1 MRHTYTYRGKHH
13 PATGRRAAGRRTTLL
28 TPRGQRTGAPAACP
42 GQGLVEFALVVP
54 LFLLLVFAIIDF
66 GILFEHRI
74 TLDNA
79 ARNGARWATTH
90 PTAWS
95 NAATAP
101 SNTIEGQVQIAGG
114 TSAIPNS
121 DSNIVITYLV
131 PGSGTAT
138 VCGHYSASSGSF
150 VAASGYTQATCVTAG
165 HLVQVRVTH
174 TYHMISPII
183 GALFRNGITETAS
196 ATMVE
201 EQ

>member
-1 MRHTYTYRGKHH
+1 MRHTYRGKNH
-13 PATGRRAAGRRTTLL
+13 PATGRRAAGRRATLL
-28 TPRGQRTGAPAACP
+28 TPRGQRAGIPAACP
-42 GQGLVEFALVVP
+42 GQGFVEFALVVP

-79 ARNGARWATTH
+79 ARTGARWATTH

-138 VCGHYSASSGSF
+138 ACGHYSASSGSF

-165 HLVQVRVTH
+165 HLVQEQVTH

>member
-1 MRHTYTYRGKHH
+1 MRHTYRGKHH
-13 PATGRRAAGRRTTLL
+13 PATGRRAAGRRATLF
-28 TPRGQRTGAPAACP
+28 TPRCRRRGTPAAYQ
-42 GQGLVEFALVVP
+42 GQGLTEFALVVP
-54 LFLLLVFAIIDF
+54 LFLLLLFAIIDF
-66 GILFEHRI
+66 GILFENRI
-74 TLDNA
+74 ALDNA
-79 ARNGARWATTH
+79 ARSGARWATTH

-101 SNTIEGQVQIAGG
+101 STSIEGQVQIAGG

-121 DSNIVITYLV
+121 DRNIVITYLV

-138 VCGHYSASSGSF
+138 ACGHYSASAGRF

-165 HLVQVRVTH
+165 NLVQVRVTY

-183 GALFRNGITETAS
+183 GALFRHGITETAS